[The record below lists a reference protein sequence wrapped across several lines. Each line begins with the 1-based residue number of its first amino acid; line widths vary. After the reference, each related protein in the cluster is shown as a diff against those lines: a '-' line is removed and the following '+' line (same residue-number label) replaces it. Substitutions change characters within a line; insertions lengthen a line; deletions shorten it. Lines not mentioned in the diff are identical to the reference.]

1 MRRYKVL
8 TTRYHV
14 LSMVEIDDLNQE
26 ATCNTASQ
34 NERGMYPT
42 STTAFLFEGS
52 ATGFLPTPQ
61 GQWDYKFES
70 AGPSIQIISGNV
82 VIGSSTK
89 NVPYRVIGIQ
99 PKKREI
105 LEAWGYTPE
114 SIDLILDSN
123 TENEFIDILTFNR
136 DQKMNSN
143 TFAKINSD
151 EIVSDD
157 EISFI

>member
-1 MRRYKVL
+1 M
-8 TTRYHV
+8 
-14 LSMVEIDDLNQE
+14 
-26 ATCNTASQ
+26 
-34 NERGMYPT
+34 
-42 STTAFLFEGS
+42 
-52 ATGFLPTPQ
+52 
-61 GQWDYKFES
+61 
-70 AGPSIQIISGNV
+70 

-136 DQKMNSN
+136 DQSVYLNRFPLSYK
-143 TFAKINSD
+143 
-151 EIVSDD
+151 
-157 EISFI
+157 